1 MTKLNLREL
10 CLGYATRLRYIKRF
24 SVSHV
29 QHIENVAEHSYY
41 AALYAMLIGRQ
52 IPAVQIGLLLQKA
65 LIHDV
70 DEAFSGDVIR
80 MYHRDGGVLEA
91 AVHARSKT
99 MVSKFCDAVSTDPS
113 DSAKLEQMWD
123 TAKDPGNLE
132 GRILAYADFL
142 SVLSYAAQEVDC
154 GNRRILD
161 HLSDIQEY
169 AKQFTRDPAY
179 EPILAVVEGHD
190 ELVEWLAQELLHR
203 KGTNPCPTPP
213 TTHSVVG

>member
-10 CLGYATRLRYIKRF
+10 CLGYVTRLRYVKRF
-24 SVSHV
+24 SISHV
-29 QHIENVAEHSYY
+29 QHIENVAEHSFY

-52 IPAVQIGLLLQKA
+52 IPGVQMGLLLQKA
-65 LIHDV
+65 LLHDV

-80 MYHRDGGVLEA
+80 MFHRDGGVLEE
-91 AVHARSKT
+91 AVHTRAKT
-99 MVSKFCDAVSTDPS
+99 MVSKFCEAVSSDPS
-113 DSAKLEQMWD
+113 DCAYLAWMWD

-161 HLSDIQEY
+161 HLADIQAY
-169 AKQFTRDPAY
+169 AEQFTTNPAFA
-179 EPILAVVEGHD
+179 PILAVVDGHE
-190 ELVEWLAQELLHR
+190 ELVEWLGQELLHR
-203 KGTNPCPTPP
+203 KGTNLCIRQ
-213 TTHSVVG
+213 TTNSAGS